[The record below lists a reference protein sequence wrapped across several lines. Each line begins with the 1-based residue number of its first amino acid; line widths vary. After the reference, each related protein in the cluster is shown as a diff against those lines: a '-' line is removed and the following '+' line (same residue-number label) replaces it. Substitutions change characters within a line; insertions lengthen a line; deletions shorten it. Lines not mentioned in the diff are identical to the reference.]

1 MVCTS
6 EQADT
11 QITQPIYREAFIQT
25 FESDVVVLSFGYA
38 NIVKDAGF
46 ETFSVVYQVV

>member
-25 FESDVVVLSFGYA
+25 LESDVVVLSFGYA

>member
-25 FESDVVVLSFGYA
+25 LESDVVLSFGYA